1 MKTLFLNNIS
11 LLIIL
16 DKLDQWRVVWEN
28 SNGAALVNPEE
39 RAQGAAVPARGW
51 KFSDGKWE
59 DDETLSVRGI
69 FI

>member
-1 MKTLFLNNIS
+1 MCLKIKITDYQ
-11 LLIIL
+11 LLL

-39 RAQGAAVPARGW
+39 RVQVAAIPAKGW
-51 KFSDGKWE
+51 KFGDGKWE

-69 FI
+69 II